1 MQQLRWYAHYA
12 CQRSSKKIQW
22 KITIWKLN
30 SKFSRILRSRRISH
44 REFQLISGFQFL
56 VHSVL
61 STVTLEA
68 FSLAT
73 VMQCCIYIFWLVN
86 NLKKSNLSN
95 YANFLFSLQ
104 LYINIKSSALSYQIF
119 HSYLWKIGIFTSET
133 VPSCVL
139 WTFSL
144 VKVEIFF
151 PRDVHIFF
159 YFPLRKIPSPINKV
173 WNLVLKIVV

>member
-30 SKFSRILRSRRISH
+30 SKFSRILRSRRMSH

-56 VHSVL
+56 VHSIL

-133 VPSCVL
+133 VPLCIMDLFACQSRN
-139 WTFSL
+139 
-144 VKVEIFF
+144 IF
-151 PRDVHIFF
+151 PKGRSHIFLF
-159 YFPLRKIPSPINKV
+159 STEKDTKSHK
-173 WNLVLKIVV
+173 